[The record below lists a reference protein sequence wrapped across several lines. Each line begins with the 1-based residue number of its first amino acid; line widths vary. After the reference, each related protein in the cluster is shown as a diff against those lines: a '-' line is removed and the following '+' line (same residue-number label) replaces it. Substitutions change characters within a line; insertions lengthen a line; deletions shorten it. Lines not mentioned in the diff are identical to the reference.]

1 MSQLGWKIDLTKCI
15 GCHTC
20 SIACKAENNTY
31 PQSSPLLMKGMDVEK
46 VDWRVV
52 IEKESGSYPTPS
64 RDFIT
69 MSCNHC
75 NEPSCLKSCPVGAIS
90 KRPEDGVVL
99 IDQDKCIGCRYCVWS
114 CPYGAP
120 KFNFTSGKVEKC
132 TLCAHRLAE
141 GLEPACV
148 TACVGRALEMIS
160 SRGSVGKAP
169 EGFADP
175 TLTQPNVHFER

>member
-1 MSQLGWKIDLTKCI
+1 MSQLGWKIDLTKCV

-20 SIACKAENNTY
+20 EVACKAENNTY
-31 PQSSPLLMKGMDVEK
+31 PQYSPIAVKGVDAEK
-46 VDWRVV
+46 VNWRVV
-52 IEKESGSYPTPS
+52 IEKESGIFPTPK

-75 NEPSCLKSCPVGAIS
+75 DEPACLKSCPVGAIT
-90 KRPEDGVVL
+90 KREEDGVVL
-99 IDQDKCIGCRYCVWS
+99 IDQERCVGCRYCEWA

-120 KFNFTSGKVEKC
+120 KFNTSTGKVEKC
-132 TLCAHRLAE
+132 TFCSHRLAE

-148 TACVGRALEMIS
+148 SACMGRALEVI
-160 SRGSVGKAP
+160 RDPVSVGEVP

-175 TLTQPNVHFER
+175 TLTLPNVQFER